1 MKREEIREII
11 RTNLIN
17 LRTSHGLTQTEVGKK
32 VDKTKTAVA
41 AWEQGNSL
49 PDVTTLYELSKIYGV
64 NLDYFYEKHTTKVA
78 KVITDYNEQMR
89 ETIRSKT
96 PRHKCLAKTITD
108 SKPKAPATLNLVVW
122 DDNTKEAKIVKV
134 NTSSFIGEEIV
145 TIPASTDIDTI
156 RSKLNNSRNKK
167 EDGTSD

>member
-1 MKREEIREII
+1 MNKEEIREII
-11 RTNLIN
+11 RTNLVN
-17 LRTSHGLTQTEVGKK
+17 LRISHGLTQTEIGKK

-64 NLDYFYEKHTTKVA
+64 NLDYFYEKHTTKA
-78 KVITDYNEQMR
+78 SKVITDYNEQMR

-96 PRHKCLAKTITD
+96 PRYKGLSRAVAD
-108 SKPKAPATLNLVVW
+108 SKPKTPATLNLVVW

-134 NTSSFIGEEIV
+134 NTSNFIGEEIV
-145 TIPASTDIDTI
+145 AIPASADIDTI
-156 RSKLNNSRNKK
+156 RTKLNNTRNKK
-167 EDGTSD
+167 EGGASD